1 MKIAELRKK
10 NPAEL
15 SSYLLE
21 CKKALM
27 ALRFAV
33 AAKEVVKTHLFKVNK
48 KNIARLKTVLAENVV
63 KG

>member
-1 MKIAELRKK
+1 
-10 NPAEL
+10 
-15 SSYLLE
+15 
-21 CKKALM
+21 M

-48 KNIARLKTVLAENVV
+48 KNIARLKTVLVENVV